1 MATKST
7 PEVEKFIFGNLD
19 KTEPYF
25 SIDWWALCNVEK
37 RIAFNSVIKSD
48 FSSKFTS
55 GYNCSKYVG
64 HYEWFRKMERAMA
77 STLSKT
83 EALEII
89 ENLTKILNQ
98 SESLYVKLNITQ
110 TLITTASA
118 SNQFEHL
125 LEAAEKHFLLVTE
138 NNLHYT
144 TQGLTSLIVIDRIRQ
159 LSENTIDENFDTPFH
174 DYLETIEDKKSYLN
188 KLSLGM
194 LGNFINGLIFEK
206 VLESEEVVLALETFI
221 ERWEKVK
228 GKDKIKPENLRT
240 WALVIIDISS
250 YYGLVEKDV
259 DKGINSLKE
268 FLDLYEKHSN
278 SSSVNNFL
286 RSSELLLSET
296 MPAEKNGVFYLVKRG
311 SLFQQSFQH

>member
-1 MATKST
+1 M
-7 PEVEKFIFGNLD
+7 
-19 KTEPYF
+19 
-25 SIDWWALCNVEK
+25 
-37 RIAFNSVIKSD
+37 
-48 FSSKFTS
+48 
-55 GYNCSKYVG
+55 
-64 HYEWFRKMERAMA
+64 
-77 STLSKT
+77 
-83 EALEII
+83 
-89 ENLTKILNQ
+89 
-98 SESLYVKLNITQ
+98 KLNITQ

-206 VLESEEVVLALETFI
+206 ELESEEVVWPLETII

-250 YYGLVEKDV
+250 YY
-259 DKGINSLKE
+259 
-268 FLDLYEKHSN
+268 DL
-278 SSSVNNFL
+278 
-286 RSSELLLSET
+286 
-296 MPAEKNGVFYLVKRG
+296 
-311 SLFQQSFQH
+311 